1 MKIENDLQADATQ
14 RWIERVDKHI
24 SNLSQL
30 ITPATTEDSKIV
42 AQRLKESLQA
52 SLITYSEERNYG
64 STSQQSKEETEG
76 RVPGSGIVLGV
87 GLYIPVTQMLTFAKC
102 PSAFTS
108 SDRDAFKHI
117 IKFSPLLQ

>member
-76 RVPGSGIVLGV
+76 RVRESDKAPVANPEGVDPASEGTEHQGEKTEVNHDLSSESFQSG
-87 GLYIPVTQMLTFAKC
+87 
-102 PSAFTS
+102 
-108 SDRDAFKHI
+108 R
-117 IKFSPLLQ
+117 